1 MYLCGVKS
9 VEIRVVIIQWG
20 VANIIGKTKGALF
33 AKRKVH
39 KKFNYIATEA
49 DIKSV
54 SASVTYTCL
63 LSMFFRV
70 QTLFKH

>member
-1 MYLCGVKS
+1 MYLCGIKS
-9 VEIRVVIIQWG
+9 VKIRVVIIQC
-20 VANIIGKTKGALF
+20 IIGKTKGALF

>member
-1 MYLCGVKS
+1 MYS
-9 VEIRVVIIQWG
+9 VLMKRNRNMKI
-20 VANIIGKTKGALF
+20 IIGKTKGALF

-70 QTLFKH
+70 QTLFKY